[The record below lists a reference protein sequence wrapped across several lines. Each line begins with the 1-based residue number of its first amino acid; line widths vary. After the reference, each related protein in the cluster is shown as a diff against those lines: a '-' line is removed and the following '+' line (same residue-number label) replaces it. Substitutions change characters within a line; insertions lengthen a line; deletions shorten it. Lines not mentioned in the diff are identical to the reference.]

1 MMNVSDKAEFT
12 LGELALA
19 ARRQRTVSRII
30 IADDDPDSLDL
41 LRLAL
46 GNPQIEICE
55 AVNGAEL
62 VDLLAEDGPFD
73 LVITDVHMPWMEG
86 LQVLLSARAAEIH
99 TPVLVITGL
108 TRPDLQTKIDRLG
121 NAKFL
126 RKPFGVAEL
135 RAAVADLMAAQR
147 LA

>member
-1 MMNVSDKAEFT
+1 MMNVSDHAEFT
-12 LGELALA
+12 LGELARA
-19 ARRQRTVSRII
+19 ARRQTTVSRIV

-62 VDLLAEDGPFD
+62 VDLLAEQGPFD
-73 LVITDVHMPWMEG
+73 LVVTDVHMPWMEG

-108 TRPDLQTKIDRLG
+108 TRPDLQTKVDRLG
-121 NAKFL
+121 NAKLL
-126 RKPFGVAEL
+126 RKPFGVSEL
-135 RAAVADLMAAQR
+135 RAAVAELMAAQR